1 MPAPLPHS
9 TTENGHETLQDHKLN
24 LNPELHRLP
33 VHFGPDFHHEKQKY
47 RPVSAFGRKVIDM
60 QYHALPIEY
69 ANNALLIGK

>member
-47 RPVSAFGRKVIDM
+47 RPVSAFWQEGHR
-60 QYHALPIEY
+60 HAVPCP
-69 ANNALLIGK
+69 AHRVR